1 MRRPAPQEVGRIAK
15 AIAVN
20 GQVARSLLVESICER
35 VRCSRA
41 TAYRAVDDALAAREV
56 QPAETSE
63 AAERRR

>member
-1 MRRPAPQEVGRIAK
+1 M
-15 AIAVN
+15 
-20 GQVARSLLVESICER
+20 ESICER

-56 QPAETSE
+56 QAAETSE